1 MVLRDLLPEIERII
15 LPFLDKEGV
24 ELVEISPHGK
34 GKTSVLR
41 ITIWQKGGIGLD
53 DLSRISRHISDL
65 LDEEDIVPGKYTLEI
80 SSPGLDR
87 ELKTENDFR
96 RAEGE
101 KVKLNFTDGSE
112 ISGEIISVTDGQIV
126 LSAEDEYQKSVPIGS
141 ISRGKIII
149 EF

>member
-1 MVLRDLLPEIERII
+1 M
-15 LPFLDKEGV
+15 
-24 ELVEISPHGK
+24 
-34 GKTSVLR
+34 
-41 ITIWQKGGIGLD
+41 
-53 DLSRISRHISDL
+53 
-65 LDEEDIVPGKYTLEI
+65 DEEDIVPGKYTLEV

-101 KVKLNFTDGSE
+101 RVKLKLTDGSE

-126 LSAEDEYQKSVPIGS
+126 LSAEDEHQKSVPIGS

>member
-1 MVLRDLLPEIERII
+1 MAIRDLLPEIEKII
-15 LPFLDKEGV
+15 LPFLEREGV

-34 GKTSVLR
+34 GRTSVLR
-41 ITIWQKGGIGLD
+41 ITIWEKGGIGTD
-53 DLSRISRHISDL
+53 ELSRLSRHISDL
-65 LDEEDIVPGKYTLEI
+65 LDEEDIIPGKYTLEV

-101 KVKLNFTDGSE
+101 KVKLTLSDGSTMT
-112 ISGEIISVTDGQIV
+112 GEIASAADGQII
-126 LSAEDEYQKSVPIGS
+126 LIEEEEQKPVPIGN